1 MSSGR
6 MPHKFRQAMLT
17 AATLAA
23 VVAAGMASG
32 CSGFGGAEPGAAA
45 MPPSP
50 YRARQVFA
58 VAPLRNESGSAYV
71 DPAAM
76 ADKLTHELQRYAGI
90 DTLPVNRVLAA
101 MAVLRIDE
109 IQTRE
114 QAMAVRQELGVDGL
128 VTGTVTAYD
137 PYDPPKL
144 GLNVEV
150 YLGPHTPAGH
160 LDTRALTRAAVDG
173 VTRPVGRGAPGG
185 QPVSTVAGVFDAA
198 DPAVARGVMGFGSSQ
213 SRTPHDPESWRVY
226 RISMDL
232 YSQYVSRVM
241 VARLMHAERARL
253 GGHPRPSRQLATAPA
268 S

>member
-1 MSSGR
+1 VSSGR
-6 MPHKFRQAMLT
+6 MPHKFRQVMLT

-23 VVAAGMASG
+23 AVAGGMSAG
-32 CSGFGGAEPGAAA
+32 CSGFGGAGHTAGP
-45 MPPSP
+45 PPSP
-50 YRARQVFA
+50 YRARHVFA
-58 VAPLRNESGSAYV
+58 VVPLRNESGSTHV
-71 DPAAM
+71 DTAAM

-101 MAVLRIDE
+101 MAVLGIE
-109 IQTRE
+109 EVHTRE

-144 GLNVEV
+144 GLSVEV
-150 YLGPHTPAGH
+150 YLGEHTPAGR

-173 VTRPVGRGAPGG
+173 ETRPTGGAHGG
-185 QPVSTVAGVFDAA
+185 QPASTVAGVFDAA
-198 DPAVARGVMGFGSSQ
+198 DPAVARGLMGYGGSH
-213 SRTPHDPESWRVY
+213 SRSPHDPEGWRVY

-253 GGHPRPSRQLATAPA
+253 GGHPRPSKQLATVSA